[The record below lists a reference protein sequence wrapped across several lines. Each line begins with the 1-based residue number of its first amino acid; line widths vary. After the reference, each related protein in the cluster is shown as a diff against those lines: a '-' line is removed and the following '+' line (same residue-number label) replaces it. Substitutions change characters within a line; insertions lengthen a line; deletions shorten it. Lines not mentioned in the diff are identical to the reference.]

1 MVTRGLTFLT
11 APRSFPRLL
20 IVMVALGYAAFI
32 YFEGSPF
39 AAGSDSSGYLN
50 SARLLAAGKFTTSVN
65 SLPQLTP
72 PDWHYYWQEPLGF
85 TAQHL
90 TPRMTPTYPTGL
102 PLHLALAAPIVGWEK
117 AARLVNVLNVLAAA
131 ALLYALARHLALS
144 RAWALSGV
152 AFLWA
157 SPLFIFQSLQPL
169 SDALALTWSLAAIL
183 CALKSRQHGPWA
195 IAAGA
200 AWAIAVL
207 VRPTSLL
214 IALPLSLAL
223 PFSGRRWLATALG
236 TAPGLAWFLYY
247 NTQAYGSAFTTGYGD
262 VSTAFH
268 SRFIIGNLAHF
279 TCWVPLL
286 VSLPLTC
293 AAAFLPWRR
302 PTFTPPR
309 TFIILATWIGVL
321 AVFYAPYFCAGSIW
335 SEVRFLLP
343 GFPAVIL
350 AGLLVAQSWRPAPS
364 WWLLVLCLS
373 GQGLLTHQLRVTGIR
388 EQERAYRVATRWLE
402 THVAPGSVLL
412 TAQLSGAAHY
422 YNDLNLV
429 RWDIFP
435 PHHLPQ
441 LRAAA
446 AHAQCE
452 IYAALFLPEISA
464 AHSALPE
471 ARWEQIGETP
481 GVTFFRLLPY
491 ASR

>member
-1 MVTRGLTFLT
+1 MVTRGLTFLK
-11 APRSFPRLL
+11 APRSLQRVLVV
-20 IVMVALGYAAFI
+20 IAALGYAAFI

-50 SARLLAAGKFTTSVN
+50 SARLLAQGKFHAPVK

-90 TPRMTPTYPTGL
+90 TPRMSPTYPTGL

-131 ALLYALARHLALS
+131 VLLYALARHLALS
-144 RAWALSGV
+144 KAWALSGV

-183 CALKSRQHGPWA
+183 CALKSRQHRSWA
-195 IAAGA
+195 LAAGA
-200 AWAIAVL
+200 ALAIAVL
-207 VRPTSLL
+207 VRPTCALV
-214 IALPLSLAL
+214 ALPFILAL
-223 PFSGRRWLATALG
+223 PFSGRRWLVALLG
-236 TAPGLAWFLYY
+236 SAPGVTWFFYY

-262 VSTAFH
+262 ISTAFN
-268 SRFIIGNLAHF
+268 SRFVVGNLAHF
-279 TCWVPLL
+279 TYWVPLL

-293 AAAFLPWRR
+293 AAAFLPWRQ

-309 TFIILATWIGVL
+309 TRLILATWIGVL
-321 AVFYAPYFCAGSIW
+321 VIFYAPYFCAGSIW

-343 GFPAVIL
+343 GFPAIIL
-350 AGLLVAQSWRPAPS
+350 AGLIVTQQWRPSPP
-364 WWLLVLCLS
+364 WWLLAVGLCA
-373 GQGLLTHQLRVTGIR
+373 QMILTHQLRVTGIR
-388 EQERAYRVATRWLE
+388 EQERAYRVASRWLE
-402 THVAPGSVLL
+402 THIAPGSVVI

-429 RWDIFP
+429 RWDILP
-435 PHHLPQ
+435 PHQLTQ
-441 LRAAA
+441 LRYSAAQ
-446 AHAQCE
+446 AQRE
-452 IYAALFLPEISA
+452 IYAALFLPEITA
-464 AHSALPE
+464 AQTALPE
-471 ARWEQIGETP
+471 AHWEQIGETP
-481 GVTFFRLLPY
+481 EVKFFRLHPVTQ
-491 ASR
+491 R

>member
-1 MVTRGLTFLT
+1 MTN
-11 APRSFPRLL
+11 PSF
-20 IVMVALGYAAFI
+20 
-32 YFEGSPF
+32 
-39 AAGSDSSGYLN
+39 SS
-50 SARLLAAGKFTTSVN
+50 
-65 SLPQLTP
+65 
-72 PDWHYYWQEPLGF
+72 
-85 TAQHL
+85 
-90 TPRMTPTYPTGL
+90 
-102 PLHLALAAPIVGWEK
+102 
-117 AARLVNVLNVLAAA
+117 
-131 ALLYALARHLALS
+131 
-144 RAWALSGV
+144 
-152 AFLWA
+152 
-157 SPLFIFQSLQPL
+157 
-169 SDALALTWSLAAIL
+169 
-183 CALKSRQHGPWA
+183 
-195 IAAGA
+195 
-200 AWAIAVL
+200 
-207 VRPTSLL
+207 
-214 IALPLSLAL
+214 
-223 PFSGRRWLATALG
+223 
-236 TAPGLAWFLYY
+236 
-247 NTQAYGSAFTTGYGD
+247 
-262 VSTAFH
+262 
-268 SRFIIGNLAHF
+268 
-279 TCWVPLL
+279 
-286 VSLPLTC
+286 
-293 AAAFLPWRR
+293 
-302 PTFTPPR
+302 
-309 TFIILATWIGVL
+309 ILATWIGVL

-350 AGLLVAQSWRPAPS
+350 AGLVVAQSWRPAPS

-412 TAQLSGAAHY
+412 TAQLSGAANY

>member
-1 MVTRGLTFLT
+1 MVTRGLTFLAT
-11 APRSFPRLL
+11 PRSWPRLFL
-20 IVMVALGYAAFI
+20 VLAAFGYAAFI
-32 YFEGSPF
+32 YVKGSPF

-90 TPRMTPTYPTGL
+90 TPRMAPTYPTGL

-131 ALLYALARHLALS
+131 ALLYGLARQLALARV
-144 RAWALSGV
+144 WALIGV
-152 AFLWA
+152 AFLWT

-183 CALKSRQHGPWA
+183 CALKSRQNGLWA
-195 IAAGA
+195 MAAGA

-223 PFSGRRWLATALG
+223 PFSARRWLAAAVG
-236 TAPGLAWFLYY
+236 SVPGAAWFFYY

-262 VSTAFH
+262 ISAAFE
-268 SRFIIGNLAHF
+268 SRFIVGNLAHF

-293 AAAFLPWRR
+293 AAILLPWRR
-302 PTFTPPR
+302 PTFAPPR
-309 TFIILATWIGVL
+309 TILMLGTWIGVL
-321 AVFYAPYFCAGSIW
+321 VVFYAPYFCAGSIW

-343 GFPAVIL
+343 GFPAVVL
-350 AGLLVAQSWRPAPS
+350 AGLLVAQAWRPAPP
-364 WWLLVLCLS
+364 WWLLALCLS
-373 GQGLLTHQLRVTGIR
+373 GQGLLSHQLHVTGIR

-402 THVAPGSVLL
+402 TQVAPGSVVI
-412 TAQLSGAAHY
+412 TAQLSGAAQY
-422 YNDLNLV
+422 YNQLNLV
-429 RWDIFP
+429 RWDILP
-435 PHHLPQ
+435 PDQLPQ

-446 AHAQCE
+446 AKAQQK
-452 IYAALFLPEISA
+452 IYAAVFIPEISA
-464 AHSALPE
+464 LNSALPA

-481 GVTFFRLLPY
+481 GVKFFQLIPE